1 MPSTVV
7 VRCADGF
14 THTIAPAAASGR
26 RGVPPTSAIVLH
38 DTGQGTVVTQHEA
51 LVVPERWLRG
61 PLRGYHSDRRNLHLC
76 SESFVFR
83 WQRTGAGDGG
93 RALAARGDLTD
104 DLFLKAQSL
113 DNVRDPPVS
122 READVLRYLHETH
135 PDLAASGVP
144 VPRVVS
150 ELTEAGAGY
159 LLTEGLR
166 GRSYGDLSKTARE
179 DFLASTPALSQDAA
193 TDAIA
198 SCVRANALALRQ
210 LHDEISI
217 EGCPFQC
224 GIASEIAAAR
234 ARLQAGAL
242 GNLRVVSA

>member
-14 THTIAPAAASGR
+14 THTVAPAAASGR
-26 RGVPPTSAIVLH
+26 SGVPPTSAVVLH
-38 DTGQGTVVTQHEA
+38 DTGHGTVVTQRDA

-83 WQRTGAGDGG
+83 WQRTGAGVGS
-93 RALAARGDLTD
+93 RAGDPTD

-135 PDLAASGVP
+135 PDLAASAV
-144 VPRVVS
+144 
-150 ELTEAGAGY
+150 
-159 LLTEGLR
+159 
-166 GRSYGDLSKTARE
+166 
-179 DFLASTPALSQDAA
+179 
-193 TDAIA
+193 
-198 SCVRANALALRQ
+198 
-210 LHDEISI
+210 
-217 EGCPFQC
+217 
-224 GIASEIAAAR
+224 
-234 ARLQAGAL
+234 
-242 GNLRVVSA
+242 